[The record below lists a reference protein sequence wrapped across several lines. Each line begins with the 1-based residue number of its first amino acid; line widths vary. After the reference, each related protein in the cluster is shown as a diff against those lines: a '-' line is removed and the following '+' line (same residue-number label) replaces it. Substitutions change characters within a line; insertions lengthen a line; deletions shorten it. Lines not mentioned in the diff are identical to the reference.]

1 MKTTRTVRVM
11 TSRTAV
17 TDATMRSMAICV
29 AAVVT
34 QGMLWLVLLPH
45 SEAVAQAV
53 QIQKGPVRTVPPPP
67 DKTIVS
73 DEKPAAEPVDA
84 AQPLDPQ
91 KVARQ
96 QQLQLQRKQNR
107 EHMEGV
113 LQSMLQSQLEVIRQ
127 TCGSLSVEQRSRI
140 MAAGKSGVTQAAEGY
155 AKRQTPDQGHNGNQ
169 NAEQP
174 IDPRDIVHRAL
185 ASALR
190 FEASA
195 EEMAAYLREE
205 EFRLSRRTRAATQRI
220 VAILDAELLLTR
232 QQREEI
238 TVDLRQKWDPTWI
251 QVIRYQP
258 GNYNGY
264 TVIAPD
270 CAEVCISP
278 HLTTQQ
284 AADWKIWRER
294 APSTMFNNA
303 TFDYNPQPGADQRA
317 AWWGK

>member
-1 MKTTRTVRVM
+1 M

-17 TDATMRSMAICV
+17 TDATIRSMAICV
-29 AAVVT
+29 ATVVS

-53 QIQKGPVRTVPPPP
+53 QIQIVPSQAVAPPPNE
-67 DKTIVS
+67 TSVS
-73 DEKPAAEPVDA
+73 DEKPAAQPVDA
-84 AQPLDPQ
+84 AQPLDPE

-96 QQLQLQRKQNR
+96 QQLQAQRKQLR
-107 EHMEGV
+107 EHAEQV
-113 LQSMLQSQLEVIRQ
+113 LQPMLNAQLEVIRQ
-127 TCGSLSVEQRSRI
+127 TCGSLSLEQRSRI
-140 MAAGKSGVTQAAEGY
+140 MAAGRSGVTQVAEGF
-155 AKRQTPDQGHNGNQ
+155 AKRHKPDQGHNGNQ

-174 IDPRDIVHRAL
+174 VDPRDIVQRAL

-190 FEASA
+190 LEASA

-205 EFRLSRRTRAATQRI
+205 EFRLSRRTRAARQRI

-238 TVDLRQKWDPTWI
+238 MVDLRQKWDPTWI

-264 TVIAPD
+264 TAIAPD

-284 AADWKIWRER
+284 AVDWKIWRER
-294 APSTMFNNA
+294 APSMQFHN
-303 TFDYNPQPGADQRA
+303 DHVEGSRQPGMDHRD

>member
-1 MKTTRTVRVM
+1 MKTTRAVRVM
-11 TSRTAV
+11 TTRTAV
-17 TDATMRSMAICV
+17 ADAAMRSMAICV
-29 AAVVT
+29 AAIVS
-34 QGMLWLVLLPH
+34 QGMFWLVLLPH

-53 QIQKGPVRTVPPPP
+53 QIQIVPSPAVAPPP
-67 DKTIVS
+67 DKTIVA

-84 AQPLDPQ
+84 SLVNPEKA
-91 KVARQ
+91 ARQ
-96 QQLQLQRKQNR
+96 QQLQAQRKQLR
-107 EHMEGV
+107 EHAEQV
-113 LQSMLQSQLEVIRQ
+113 LQPMLNAQLEVIRQ
-127 TCGSLSVEQRSRI
+127 TCGSLSLEQRSRI
-140 MAAGKSGVTQAAEGY
+140 MAAGKSGVTQAAEGF
-155 AKRQTPDQGHNGNQ
+155 AKRHTPDQGRNGNQ
-169 NAEQP
+169 PAEQP
-174 IDPRDIVHRAL
+174 VDPRDIVQRAL

-205 EFRLSRRTRAATQRI
+205 EFRLSRRTRAARQRI

-238 TVDLRQKWDPTWI
+238 MVDLRQKWDPTWI

-264 TVIAPD
+264 TAIAPD

-284 AADWKIWRER
+284 AVDWKIWRER
-294 APSTMFNNA
+294 APSMQFHN
-303 TFDYNPQPGADQRA
+303 DHVEGSRQPGMDHRD
-317 AWWGK
+317 AWGGK